1 METDLSESLSKR
13 CVIRTDHYMTSEPP
27 LFQDTQEQV
36 VQPVLAPTPGLA
48 QTTKPSNTRI
58 LIIAGGV
65 IAFGISML
73 LIWKL
78 LTPPPKPA
86 IQVVQSPTPT
96 PTPIRILSA
105 IATQSAF
112 MSLTQIQA
120 SLSAGLSITNL
131 DDPSLSPPQ
140 LELPLGFKP

>member
-1 METDLSESLSKR
+1 
-13 CVIRTDHYMTSEPP
+13 MTNEPP
-27 LFQDTQEQV
+27 LFEDTQEQV
-36 VQPVLAPTPGLA
+36 VQPVLVPTPGPA
-48 QTTKPSNTRI
+48 QTTNPSNTRI
-58 LIIAGGV
+58 LMIAGGV

-73 LIWKL
+73 LVWRL

-86 IQVVQSPTPT
+86 IQTVQSPTPT

-112 MSLTQIQA
+112 VSLTQIQA